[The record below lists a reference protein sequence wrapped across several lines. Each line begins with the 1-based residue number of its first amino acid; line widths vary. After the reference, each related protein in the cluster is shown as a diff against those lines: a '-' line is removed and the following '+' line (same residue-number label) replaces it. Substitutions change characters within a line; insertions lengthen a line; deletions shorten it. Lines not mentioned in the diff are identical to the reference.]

1 MKRVRKLSFAQGQ
14 LLLWILAGSL
24 VAFGAMFVFFRVSGV
39 TLATAPRETSRVL
52 IMPKASQNP
61 FSSSDPRYVIADIF
75 DPSLMTLPSTHGF
88 SRRMWRQKIQPTQRS
103 LGWDEQPAYLA
114 DRPMN
119 ALRSLLEP
127 TAVDAAVFVAAEKT
141 PALSEESNDNE
152 AIESPVSINQSVLR
166 VVNTLE
172 DRRISYAPPLPIINS
187 SGAIR
192 PTQVRVGV
200 GADGRVLYALLDR
213 ADRTSGDETVD
224 AQALALARQIRF
236 EAAERDSSGTSLA
249 WGVLRFLWAT
259 QETASTNSESSTVQ
273 H

>member
-39 TLATAPRETSRVL
+39 SLNTAPRESSRVL
-52 IMPKASQNP
+52 LMPAPNQNP
-61 FSSSDPRYVIADIF
+61 FSHSDPRYVIADVF
-75 DPSLMTLPSTHGF
+75 DPSLMTLPSAHGF
-88 SRRMWRQKIQPTQRS
+88 SRGMWRQKIEATQRN
-103 LGWDEQPAYLA
+103 LGWNEQPAFLA
-114 DRPMN
+114 DRPMD

-127 TAVDAAVFVAAEKT
+127 TPVDAAVLVAAEKT

-166 VVNTLE
+166 VLSALE
-172 DRRISYAPPLPIINS
+172 DRGITYSPPLPIITS
-187 SGAIR
+187 AGPIR

-213 ADRTSGDETVD
+213 TDRTSGDETVD
-224 AQALALARQIRF
+224 TQALALARQVRF
-236 EAAERDSSGTSLA
+236 EAERDSSSTSLA

-259 QETASTNSESSTVQ
+259 QGVSMTNSESILAQ